1 MEKFECKDLVKTCS
15 FVATGSSVD
24 EVKKKAIEHA
34 QKAHPDL
41 VKSSPLATLEKNITG
56 VIKKVS

>member
-1 MEKFECKDLVKTCS
+1 MEKFEFKDLGMVCS
-15 FVATGSSVD
+15 FVVTGSSVE

-34 QKAHPDL
+34 QKAHPDV
-41 VKSSPLATLEKNITG
+41 VKSAPMASLEKNITG